1 MRIVVKVAFASMLV
15 GLPAFCWAIV
25 WAVDD
30 TEIGAGVSTPLA
42 GATPAAAAAAAAA
55 ADAVVPTPPCQPW
68 RFFRWRFMCVV
79 RLSTLWHTGHWVV
92 PLCIFMCLYIES
104 RFQNDLPQSLHECDG
119 CSMTTVCESKSD
131 TNVHAA
137 SWPRARG
144 ALLPDLGSRYPRP
157 FVTLYPRREG
167 NILRDRRRDIF
178 SSPEFMMLFYIL
190 YFFFHKMNILVYIK
204 RQINI
209 KYV

>member
-1 MRIVVKVAFASMLV
+1 MLV

-30 TEIGAGVSTPLA
+30 TEIGAGVSTPPA

-55 ADAVVPTPPCQPW
+55 AAVAAAADAVVPPSQPW

-137 SWPRARG
+137 SWPRAHG
-144 ALLPDLGSRYPRP
+144 ALLPDFVFGSRYPPPPPRS
-157 FVTLYPRREG
+157 FVALYPRRKG
-167 NILRDRRRDIF
+167 NVLRDRRRDIF
-178 SSPEFMMLFYIL
+178 HPPNSRCNFIFYIS
-190 YFFFHKMNILVYIK
+190 FIK
-204 RQINI
+204 
-209 KYV
+209 

>member
-1 MRIVVKVAFASMLV
+1 MRIVVYVAFASMLV

-42 GATPAAAAAAAAA
+42 GTTPAAAAAAAAA
-55 ADAVVPTPPCQPW
+55 ADAVVPTPPSQPW
-68 RFFRWRFMCVV
+68 RFFRWRFMWVV

-119 CSMTTVCESKSD
+119 CSMTTVCGSKSD

-137 SWPRARG
+137 SWLRARLSLSRG
-144 ALLPDLGSRYPRP
+144 ALLPAFVFGSRYPPPIPAIVCHPVPETRGY
-157 FVTLYPRREG
+157 FSWSTAWH
-167 NILRDRRRDIF
+167 
-178 SSPEFMMLFYIL
+178 SSPRDFIIQFYIFFSYKYG
-190 YFFFHKMNILVYIK
+190 YFRVY
-204 RQINI
+204 
-209 KYV
+209 